1 MTNNHLL
8 LYRLAELMLE
18 KQQHILALDD
28 LFEDEQIGAFVR
40 SIQIDSP
47 YQQLIFEGVLSETIK
62 DERVMVTFTVE
73 GYFHYVLGEVIEK
86 QNLVHEAKA
95 LKELL
100 ENNKLRGITEG
111 VEQCLV
117 RDVEKNDL
125 SRLMWLIDEGGK
137 TLEASAY
144 PLAQAFLIH
153 PIEKVMDELLEDPTD
168 NDIEVLE
175 KAIEKL
181 ESTQRHYIVKT
192 LYQIINNSIDPNNF
206 KNLSIMID
214 SIEYVDHEKGIK
226 SLIKLGNSIGRFK
239 NIEQQ
244 QVLLQEIGIQF
255 LNKDDYNNAE
265 VYLKK
270 SIELENK
277 IINKK
282 SKENLILGRTY
293 SFLCS
298 LWIEKSLYEKALKHY
313 KKELNILVKDQE
325 KEKDNLALVYNNIG
339 YVYSCLYDN
348 SSKNVYYKKAI
359 NNYELS
365 LKIRRNIFGKSHPST
380 AIVLNNLGLLYSR
393 KNDLIESEKFHKKSL
408 EIRLKI
414 FGNNSPTD
422 ISYNNLSL
430 LHSKKGDFHSAIN
443 FGDKALSIRIK
454 EFGFYS
460 SKTSTSYNNLSSYN
474 YSLDNYKKA
483 LDYVKNAIK
492 IRKKLFGPL
501 SLQLASSYSLL
512 SLIHTE
518 TKQYKDAINYESK
531 ALKIRLHKFGSNSS
545 KVGLCYYNL
554 GYLYNQYDDIKKA
567 IRNYKKALKIEV
579 CNLGIENPETGA
591 TFFTVANLFL
601 ENKEY
606 KKALNCF
613 LKGFLSNQD
622 SGGFPFK
629 IAICYENLNQSEEA
643 TKNYCLS
650 AEIRKNA
657 LGIED
662 DSTQKAIQ
670 EAIRLAK
677 ETDNNKLLP
686 DWIKM
691 IADDQ

>member
-1 MTNNHLL
+1 MTNNHIL

-18 KQQHILALDD
+18 KEQHILPLDD
-28 LFEDEQIGAFVR
+28 LFDDEQIGQFVR

-47 YQQLIFEGVLSETIK
+47 YQQLIFEGVLTETIK
-62 DERVMVTFTVE
+62 EERVMVTFTVE

-86 QNLVHEAKA
+86 QTEGKGAEVLQAF
-95 LKELL
+95 L
-100 ENNKLRGITEG
+100 NNNQLRGITEG

-117 RDVEKNDL
+117 RDVEKNNM
-125 SRLMWLIDEGGK
+125 SRLMWLIDTGGK
-137 TLEASAY
+137 ALEASAY

-153 PIEKVMDELLEDPTD
+153 PIEHVMDKLLADPTD

-175 KAIEKL
+175 RAIEKMK
-181 ESTQRHYIVKT
+181 SVQRHNKVKI
-192 LYQIINNSIDPNNF
+192 LYELINNSIDPNNF

-226 SLIKLGNSIGRFK
+226 SLIKLGSSIEKFK

-255 LNKDDYNNAE
+255 LNKDDFSNAE
-265 VYLKK
+265 VYLNK

-277 IINKK
+277 IRNKK

-293 SFLCS
+293 SYLCS
-298 LWIEKSLYEKALKHY
+298 LWIEKSLHEKALKHY

-339 YVYSCLYDN
+339 YVYSR
-348 SSKNVYYKKAI
+348 KNDLIESEKFYKK
-359 NNYELS
+359 S
-365 LKIRRNIFGKSHPST
+365 LEIRLNIFGKNHPST
-380 AIVLNNLGLLYSR
+380 ATVFNNLGLLHSS

-414 FGNNSPTD
+414 FGKNSPTD
-422 ISYNNLSL
+422 ISYNNLSIL
-430 LHSKKGDFHSAIN
+430 YSKKGDFHSAIN

-460 SKTSTSYNNLSSYN
+460 SKTSTSFNNLSNYH
-474 YSLDNYKKA
+474 YSLDNYEKA

-492 IRKKLFGPL
+492 IRKKIFGPI

-512 SLIHTE
+512 SLIYTE

-545 KVGLCYYNL
+545 KVLSCYYNL
-554 GYLYNQYDDIKKA
+554 GYLYNQYNDIKKA

-579 CNLGIENPETGA
+579 CNLGIENSETGA
-591 TFFTVANLFL
+591 TFFIVANLFL

-606 KKALNCF
+606 QKALNCF

-629 IAICYENLNQSEEA
+629 IAICYENLSKPKKAIE
-643 TKNYCLS
+643 NYCLS
-650 AEIRKNA
+650 AEIRKKS
-657 LGIED
+657 LGSKD
-662 DSTQKAIQ
+662 DTTKKAIQ

-677 ETDNNKLLP
+677 ETDNLKLLP
-686 DWIKM
+686 DWIKEFDE
-691 IADDQ
+691 AK